1 MKAVILAAGR
11 GVRLKPFTLTRP
23 KHLLPVGGRPIL
35 EWLLLRLKAIG
46 VDEALIIIHHLGEMI
61 KQRFGDGSE
70 LGLELTYRD
79 QGEARGTGDAFRL
92 AEEYVGD
99 EEFIGIYGDLY
110 LSPKALEKLLKA
122 HRPGETT
129 MAVAPVED
137 PTRFGVVSLQDD
149 RVVNLIEKPER
160 GREPSNLANAGLY
173 IFTPEIFERLK
184 ALKPS
189 VRGEYEVTDALR
201 EMMAQGETIR
211 AAVLEAEDWIDIGYP
226 WKLLEANE
234 RALSEL
240 EPHIEGRVEAG
251 AYIEGPVWIEAEAR
265 VRAGAYIEGPV
276 YIGCGADI
284 GPNCYIR
291 PGTSIGAEAR
301 IGNAC
306 EVKNSIVMPRS
317 HIAHL
322 SYIGDSIIGEGCNLG
337 AGTIT
342 ANLRFDKGTVK
353 VNVEGQVID
362 SGRRK
367 LGAFIG
373 DEAQTGIGVNLMP
386 GVKIGPRSWIA
397 PGLTVYRDV
406 PPDTFY
412 RGETP

>member
-23 KHLLPVGGRPIL
+23 KHLLPVRGRPIL
-35 EWLLLRLKAIG
+35 EWLLLRLRDIG

-61 KQRFGDGSE
+61 KQRLGDGSE
-70 LGLELTYRD
+70 LGLKLTYRE
-79 QGEARGTGDAFRL
+79 QREPRGTGDAFRL
-92 AEEYVGD
+92 AEDYVDD
-99 EEFIGIYGDLY
+99 EEFIGVYGDLY
-110 LSPKALEKLLKA
+110 LSPKALERLLEA

-129 MAVAPVED
+129 MAVVPVED
-137 PTRFGVVSLQDD
+137 PTRFGVVTLQDD
-149 RVVNLIEKPER
+149 KVIDLVEKPER
-160 GREPSNLANAGLY
+160 EGAPSNLANAGLY

-184 ALKPS
+184 TLKPS
-189 VRGEYEVTDALR
+189 VRGEYEVTDALK
-201 EMMAQGETIR
+201 EMIAEGQTIR
-211 AAVLEAEDWIDIGYP
+211 AAILEGEDWIDIGYP

-234 RALSEL
+234 RALSGL
-240 EPHIEGRVEAG
+240 ESHIEGRVEEG

-265 VRAGAYIEGPV
+265 IRAGAYIEGPV
-276 YIGCGADI
+276 YIGPRADI

-291 PGTSIGAEAR
+291 PYTSLGAEVR

-306 EVKNSIVMPRS
+306 EVKNSIIMPRT

-342 ANLRFDKGTVK
+342 ANLRFDKRTVK
-353 VNVEGQVID
+353 VNIEGRLID

-386 GVKIGPRSWIA
+386 GVKVGPRSWIA

-406 PPDTFY
+406 PPDNFY
-412 RGETP
+412 RG